1 MELASPS
8 CPASSLLGTV
18 TSGAGP
24 GPDPFSNTGKAY
36 LTGPYKGAPFG
47 LAVVVPAIAGPFDL
61 GTVVIRQALFVDPN
75 DSHATDV
82 SDPFPTILDGIP
94 LRLQRIN
101 VTLDRPEFM
110 FNPTSCEPKMITA
123 IATSIPGNHAA
134 LSSRFQAAGCQGLVF
149 KPQFTVSTQGKTSK
163 ANGASLSV
171 KIAYP
176 SSGQANIAKVDLQFP
191 KILPAR
197 LTTLQKACTEAQ
209 FNTNPAGCPVA
220 SDIATVTVHTPLL
233 NSPLTGPAYFV
244 SHGGAA
250 FPDVE
255 LVLQGE
261 GVLLVVDG
269 KTQIKKGITYSHFD
283 TTPDA
288 PFSTFEFDAPEG
300 PFSILT
306 ANGSLCDPTTT
317 KTVKK
322 RVAVRAHGHVKHV
335 TRSVRTTVPES
346 LIMPT
351 TITAQ
356 NGAVIDQST
365 KIAVT
370 GCPKVVRH
378 ERKKTHKKK
387 KKK

>member
-1 MELASPS
+1 MV
-8 CPASSLLGTV
+8 PAK
-18 TSGAGP
+18 AGP
-24 GPDPFSNTGKAY
+24 YNLGNIVVRAAIYINPNTA
-36 LTGPYKGAPFG
+36 A
-47 LAVVVPAIAGPFDL
+47 
-61 GTVVIRQALFVDPN
+61 
-75 DSHATDV
+75 ATIV
-82 SDPFPTILDGIP
+82 SDPLPQSIDGVP
-94 LRLQRIN
+94 LRVQAVN
-101 VTLDRPEFM
+101 VTVGQENNFT
-110 FNPTSCEPKMITA
+110 FNPTSCAEKSIG
-123 IATSIPGNHAA
+123 ATLTSAQGAQANVA
-134 LSSRFQAAGCQGLVF
+134 SRYQAANCADLPF

-191 KILPAR
+191 KSLPAR

-233 NSPLTGPAYFV
+233 NTPLTGPAYFV

-288 PFSTFEFDAPEG
+288 PFTTFEFNAPEG

-306 ANGSLCDPTTT
+306 ANGNLCTQ
-317 KTVKK
+317 K
-322 RVAVRAHGHVKHV
+322 
-335 TRSVRTTVPES
+335 
-346 LIMPT
+346 LLMPT
-351 TITAQ
+351 TITGQ
-356 NGAVIDQST
+356 NGAVIGQST
-365 KIAVT
+365 RIAVT